1 MEKSIW
7 FLKTMTSKNNESEFN
22 ENMDFKEEK
31 IRYWAWLVYHS
42 KIENIC
48 HNDLLLDQD
57 NDHQDSSF
65 ITDNQI

>member
-7 FLKTMTSKNNESEFN
+7 FLKTTTSKNNEFEFN

-31 IRYWAWLVYHS
+31 IRYWAWLVYHF

-57 NDHQDSSF
+57 EDNDH
-65 ITDNQI
+65 